1 MKKSIKL
8 GVVASA
14 LMAVAGF
21 AFAQTGAAYKP
32 DPKRDL
38 KIVDPRESP
47 YVIDA
52 RGFVVR
58 SGFGL
63 CWRTAHWSVERAAA
77 AKIENAPF
85 PNWTAGCECDRD
97 LMKAPACEPPPPPA
111 AAPAAAPTPPPPPPP
126 PPAPPAPTT
135 EKVTFAA
142 DALFDFDKATLRPDG
157 RAKLDDL
164 VSKLAGVSLEVIIA
178 VGYTDR
184 IGSDAYNQRLSQRRA
199 QAVKDYLVSKGIEP
213 NRVYTEGKGEANPVK
228 QCPDPSARG
237 EVRNRQQLIACLQ
250 PNRRVE
256 VEVVGTRPVRR

>member
-21 AFAQTGAAYKP
+21 AFAQAGTGYKP
-32 DPKRDL
+32 DPNADIKL
-38 KIVDPRESP
+38 VDPRESP
-47 YVIDA
+47 YVTDA
-52 RGFVVR
+52 RGVIVR
-58 SGFGL
+58 DPFGL
-63 CWRTAHWSVERAAA
+63 CWRTANWSVERAAA
-77 AKIENAPF
+77 AKIEGAPF
-85 PNWTAGCECDRD
+85 PNWTAGCSCDRD
-97 LMKAPACEPPPPPA
+97 LMTAPTCEPPPPPP
-111 AAPAAAPTPPPPPPP
+111 APAAAPTPPPPPPP
-126 PPAPPAPTT
+126 PAPPAPTS

-157 RAKLDDL
+157 KAKLDDL

-184 IGSDAYNQRLSQRRA
+184 LGGDGYNQSLSQKRA
-199 QAVKDYLVSKGIEP
+199 QGVKDYLVSKGIEP
-213 NRVYTEGKGEANPVK
+213 NRVYTEGKGKANPVK
-228 QCPDPSARG
+228 QCPDPSAKG
-237 EVRNRQQLIACLQ
+237 EVKNRKGLIDCLQ

>member
-8 GVVASA
+8 GLVASA
-14 LMAVAGF
+14 LMAVCGVAL
-21 AFAQTGAAYKP
+21 AQQK
-32 DPKRDL
+32 DIKL
-38 KIVDPRESP
+38 VDPRESP
-47 YVIDA
+47 YVIDP
-52 RGFVVR
+52 RGVVVMDP
-58 SGFGL
+58 FGL

-77 AKIENAPF
+77 AKVEGSPF
-85 PNWTAGCECDRD
+85 PVGCVCDKA
-97 LMKAPACEPPPPPA
+97 LMKKEVCE
-111 AAPAAAPTPPPPPPP
+111 PPPP
-126 PPAPPAPTT
+126 PPAPPPAPPKPPAPPPPPAPTS

-142 DALFDFDKATLRPDG
+142 DALFDFDRATLRPDG

-164 VSKLAGVSLEVIIA
+164 VSKLAGVTLEVIIA

-184 IGSDAYNQRLSQRRA
+184 IGTDAYNLKLSQRRA

-228 QCPDPSARG
+228 QCPDPSAKG
-237 EVRNRQQLIACLQ
+237 EVRNQKQLIDCLQ